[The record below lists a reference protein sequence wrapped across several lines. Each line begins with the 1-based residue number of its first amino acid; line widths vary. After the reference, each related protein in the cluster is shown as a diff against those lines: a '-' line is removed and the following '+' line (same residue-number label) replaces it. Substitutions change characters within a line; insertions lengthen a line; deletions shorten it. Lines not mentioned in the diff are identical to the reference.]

1 MIPSIAVRL
10 VALYW
15 GIVKHISPTA
25 VRAAHPPAPL
35 PLPDRRV
42 LLVHGIYDSAT
53 SMAWVKRTLENRGWQ
68 VCAISLKPSDGSISF
83 NAMARQLQGFV
94 AANYGLDEKFDLVG
108 FSMGGLVCRYY
119 VQKLGGASRVR
130 RFVTISAP
138 NNGSLWA
145 WLGGGDGVRE
155 MRPGS
160 NMLRDLN
167 RNAGELAALE
177 YTSIYTPLDLAV
189 VPSTSS
195 RLPVARNVIAWIPL
209 HPLMLMMSKP
219 LRMVAEALDATP
231 ARQEA
236 PGPLAAAADQ

>member
-10 VALYW
+10 VNLYW
-15 GIVKHISPTA
+15 GVVQHISPA
-25 VRAAHPPAPL
+25 AGRAAHPPAP
-35 PLPDRRV
+35 PSQSGRRV

-68 VCAISLKPSDGSISF
+68 ANAISLTPSDGSISF
-83 NAMARQLQGFV
+83 EAMARQVQGFV
-94 AANYGLDEKFDLVG
+94 AANYGPEEKFDLVG

-119 VQKLGGASRVR
+119 VQKLDGAGHVR
-130 RFVTISAP
+130 RFVTISTP

-145 WLGGGDGVRE
+145 VLGGGVGVRE

-160 NMLRDLN
+160 DMLRDLN
-167 RNAGELAALE
+167 SNAAGLAALE
-177 YTSIYTPLDLAV
+177 YTSIYTPLDLAI

-195 RLPVARNVIAWIPL
+195 CLPVARNVIAWVPL

-219 LRMVAEALDATP
+219 LRMVVDALDATHG
-231 ARQEA
+231 RQET
-236 PGPLAAAADQ
+236 PSPQAAATG